1 MDYYD
6 LLGVSRTASDKELHK
21 AFKKKSMQHHPDR
34 GGDAEKFKEINE
46 AYSTLKDPNKRQM
59 YDQFGTADP
68 QQAGFQQQGFGGD
81 FQDIFNNF
89 FGGGNGNGQFD
100 DIIFGPG
107 GFQQRRRATNNNIRT
122 GLQISLEQAYFGHD
136 ITFQV
141 PLPTGGTRTVDCKV
155 PKGIDHGQTVRL
167 RGLGDQSVKGAP
179 PGDLLVVIQINDWQ
193 GFKRNGNDL
202 QRDLTVDV
210 FDLIL
215 GTKVMVKHINGHS
228 YSLNV
233 PAGTQPN
240 TTYSMAGLGMPD
252 VNGQGQGNLYV
263 KIQAS
268 IPKNLTPDQI
278 KMITKLRG

>member
-1 MDYYD
+1 M
-6 LLGVSRTASDKELHK
+6 
-21 AFKKKSMQHHPDR
+21 
-34 GGDAEKFKEINE
+34 
-46 AYSTLKDPNKRQM
+46 
-59 YDQFGTADP
+59 
-68 QQAGFQQQGFGGD
+68 
-81 FQDIFNNF
+81 
-89 FGGGNGNGQFD
+89 
-100 DIIFGPG
+100 
-107 GFQQRRRATNNNIRT
+107 
-122 GLQISLEQAYFGHD
+122 
-136 ITFQV
+136 
-141 PLPTGGTRTVDCKV
+141 
-155 PKGIDHGQTVRL
+155 
-167 RGLGDQSVKGAP
+167 
-179 PGDLLVVIQINDWQ
+179 IQINDWQ

-215 GTKVMVKHINGHS
+215 GTKVMVKHINGHN